1 MLLLTVYP
9 YINCERVLYLLHIST
24 EWSFVLT
31 ELCLSGKSQ
40 SEKDFCFRHF
50 RVLFSHLLPTI
61 SFPYFSPSFSL
72 FFSLTCLV
80 SSVSC
85 RRIVCIC
92 IECVL
97 CICHLRSSG
106 FYIIRS
112 RFSGL
117 CLDYTESIYTSWT
130 QYATLF
136 VDISIQ
142 HTFCTFVC
150 SVFCGGV

>member
-9 YINCERVLYLLHIST
+9 YINCERELYLLHTST
-24 EWSFVLT
+24 EWSFVRT

-50 RVLFSHLLPTI
+50 RVLFSHLLSTI
-61 SFPYFSPSFSL
+61 SSPYFSPSFSFL
-72 FFSLTCLV
+72 FFLTSLV
-80 SSVSC
+80 SSVSW
-85 RRIVCIC
+85 RRIACIC

-106 FYIIRS
+106 FYLIRS

-117 CLDYTESIYTSWT
+117 CLDYTESIHTSWT

-136 VDISIQ
+136 MDISIQ
-142 HTFCTFVC
+142 HTFRTFVY
-150 SVFCGGV
+150 SVFCGDE